1 MPLAPPV
8 MSATF
13 PASLM
18 CLSSILTGYSRPRE
32 TRRAGPTLRAPPSIA
47 ESPHRV
53 HCGSPR
59 AAWRENGSVHP
70 GSRQRSDHGDVR
82 ARSRGVS
89 GRLDLEAGRRTPE
102 NRRTPGACADA
113 RRLRRAPSPRTP
125 GHHRGHA
132 RSGDRAAPVLRGSRA
147 RRPRRHELR
156 GMVICKAAELARD
169 RIGRLVFVDALALM
183 PGERVGDIVKRVSA
197 NETTTITTGPTH
209 AEVEKR
215 LFADLDPDLR
225 AWALARYTPHPVA
238 ALEAPVELG
247 GFWSQAW
254 PTTVI
259 RCRRATN
266 PPETHQRR
274 TAERLKATWHELDTG
289 HYPMLSQPE
298 ELTRLLLGPVS

>member
-18 CLSSILTGYSRPRE
+18 CLSSILTGDSRPRE
-32 TRRAGPTLRAPPSIA
+32 TRRAGPTLRAR
-47 ESPHRV
+47 RV
-53 HCGSPR
+53 SQR
-59 AAWRENGSVHP
+59 APTVYT
-70 GSRQRSDHGDVR
+70 
-82 ARSRGVS
+82 
-89 GRLDLEAGRRTPE
+89 AGRRA
-102 NRRTPGACADA
+102 RPGARTDRCIRDPDRGATMA
-113 RRLRRAPSPRTP
+113 TYVLVHGAYQGGWIWKPVVERLRTAGHQVHTP
-125 GHHRGHA
+125 TLDGCAERHHLVRPAITVATHA
-132 RSGDRAAPVLRGSRA
+132 QEIAQLLFYEDLARVVLVGTSSG
-147 RRPRRHELR
+147 

-197 NETTTITTGPTH
+197 NETTAITTGPMRTD
-209 AEVEKR
+209 VEKR

-247 GFWSQAW
+247 SFWSQAW

-259 RCRRATN
+259 RCRRAAN
-266 PPETHQRR
+266 PPEAHQRR
-274 TAERLKATWHELDTG
+274 TAERLKGAWHELDTG

-298 ELTRLLLGPVS
+298 ELTRLLLGSVP